1 MPQIY
6 IYNPI
11 HIAHIFKYYSHDE
24 KKKKTLA
31 QKDKF

>member
-1 MPQIY
+1 MTQIY

-24 KKKKTLA
+24 KEKTPCLER
-31 QKDKF
+31 